1 MRDAKKTQIR
11 GHFEQYIYRIKKSDD
26 WFPYLYENIKVKVPS
41 AFINEYLNRK
51 AIDSVLYWIKGKLKI
66 LLLSLK
72 DQ

>member
-41 AFINEYLNRK
+41 AIINEYLNEK
-51 AIDSVLYWIKGKLKI
+51 AIDSIYIGSKGKLRI

>member
-41 AFINEYLNRK
+41 ELIDEYLNSK
-51 AIDSVLYWIKGKLKI
+51 DIDRTYTL
-66 LLLSLK
+66 
-72 DQ
+72 DQKVSFEFCYCR